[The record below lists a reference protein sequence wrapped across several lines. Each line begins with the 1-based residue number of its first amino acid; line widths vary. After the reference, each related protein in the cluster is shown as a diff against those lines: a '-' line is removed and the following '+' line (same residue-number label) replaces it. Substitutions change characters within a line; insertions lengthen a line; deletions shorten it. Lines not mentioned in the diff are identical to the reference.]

1 MMTPAT
7 ARTGTSALTPISGAS
22 AAARIT
28 PVPKPPRPPITAA
41 PRPSA
46 PTAARVGAS
55 SSNLAARYRAR
66 PAVAVDRHVR
76 ERRLGH
82 LDDLRVRGPALGV
95 YLDADSDRGVPDPHQ
110 VGIEGKHVAD
120 LHRLLEDELF
130 HGDGRHAAARR
141 APGENAAG
149 DVDVRHDPAA
159 EDIAVLVGVGGHRHD
174 AQRRQLVL
182 GEPVRLPL
190 LPLQV
195 AQRPATEWT
204 EACAEADARAGYA

>member
-7 ARTGTSALTPISGAS
+7 ARTGTSALTPISGTS

-66 PAVAVDRHVR
+66 PPVAIDRHVG
-76 ERRLGH
+76 ERRLGD

-95 YLDADSDRGVPDPHQ
+95 YLDADGDRGVPDPHQ

-120 LHRLLEDELF
+120 LHRMLEDELF
-130 HGDGRHAAARR
+130 LGDGRNAAARR

-149 DVDVRHDPAA
+149 DVYVRHDPAA

-182 GEPVRLPL
+182 GEPVHLAL
-190 LPLQV
+190 LRFQV
-195 AQRPATEWT
+195 MQRPAPE
-204 EACAEADARAGYA
+204 GS

>member
-1 MMTPAT
+1 MMTPET

-28 PVPKPPRPPITAA
+28 PVPKPPITAA

-66 PAVAVDRHVR
+66 PAVAVDGDVG
-76 ERRLGH
+76 ERGLGH
-82 LDDLRVRGPALGV
+82 LDDFRVRGPALGV
-95 YLDADSDRGVPDPHQ
+95 HLDGDGDRGVPDLHQ

-130 HGDGRHAAARR
+130 HGHGRDTAAR
-141 APGENAAG
+141 
-149 DVDVRHDPAA
+149 
-159 EDIAVLVGVGGHRHD
+159 
-174 AQRRQLVL
+174 
-182 GEPVRLPL
+182 
-190 LPLQV
+190 
-195 AQRPATEWT
+195 
-204 EACAEADARAGYA
+204 

>member
-55 SSNLAARYRAR
+55 SSNLAVRYRAR
-66 PAVAVDRHVR
+66 PPVAIDRHVG
-76 ERRLGH
+76 ERRLGD
-82 LDDLRVRGPALGV
+82 LDDGRVRGPALGID
-95 YLDADSDRGVPDPHQ
+95 LDGDGDRGGPDPHQ

-120 LHRLLEDELF
+120 LHRLLEDELL

-141 APGENAAG
+141 APSENAAG
-149 DVDVRHDPAA
+149 NVDVRHDP
-159 EDIAVLVGVGGHRHD
+159 R
-174 AQRRQLVL
+174 
-182 GEPVRLPL
+182 
-190 LPLQV
+190 
-195 AQRPATEWT
+195 
-204 EACAEADARAGYA
+204 

>member
-7 ARTGTSALTPISGAS
+7 ARTGTSALTPISGTR

-46 PTAARVGAS
+46 PTAARAGAS

-66 PAVAVDRHVR
+66 PAVAIDGDVG
-76 ERRLGH
+76 ERGLGH

-95 YLDADSDRGVPDPHQ
+95 YLDADGDRGVPDPHQ

-130 HGDGRHAAARR
+130 HGHRRHAAARR

-159 EDIAVLVGVGGHRHD
+159 EDIFAGAFPAARQM
-174 AQRRQLVL
+174 ASRRVSASSA
-182 GEPVRLPL
+182 GPIGMPKSSI
-190 LPLQV
+190 
-195 AQRPATEWT
+195 
-204 EACAEADARAGYA
+204 ARSSVSGFTPWSSMRNALYM

>member
-28 PVPKPPRPPITAA
+28 PVPKPPRPP
-41 PRPSA
+41 
-46 PTAARVGAS
+46 TAARVGAS

-66 PAVAVDRHVR
+66 PAVAVDGDVG
-76 ERRLGH
+76 ERGLGH
-82 LDDLRVRGPALGV
+82 LDDLRVRRPALGV
-95 YLDADSDRGVPDPHQ
+95 YLDGDGDRGVPDPHQ
-110 VGIEGKHVAD
+110 VGVEGKHVAD

-141 APGENAAG
+141 APGEDAAG

-159 EDIAVLVGVGGHRHD
+159 EDVAVLVGVEIG
-174 AQRRQLVL
+174 
-182 GEPVRLPL
+182 
-190 LPLQV
+190 
-195 AQRPATEWT
+195 
-204 EACAEADARAGYA
+204 RAHV

>member
-76 ERRLGH
+76 ERSEEHTSELQSLRH
-82 LDDLRVRGPALGV
+82 LVC
-95 YLDADSDRGVPDPHQ
+95 
-110 VGIEGKHVAD
+110 
-120 LHRLLEDELF
+120 RLLLEKKKKQT
-130 HGDGRHAAARR
+130 
-141 APGENAAG
+141 
-149 DVDVRHDPAA
+149 
-159 EDIAVLVGVGGHRHD
+159 I
-174 AQRRQLVL
+174 
-182 GEPVRLPL
+182 
-190 LPLQV
+190 
-195 AQRPATEWT
+195 T
-204 EACAEADARAGYA
+204 